1 MAILLSMVKATAVLS
16 LEENDM
22 STQTKT
28 ADAINDQMTKQ
39 IDQMVSLSNKCSAQ
53 AEKTMDFW
61 MTQAQDAIKE
71 SQKLS
76 KEWLNTG
83 KAVSDEFVKMYQTQ
97 VKEAFKL
104 FTPAA

>member
-1 MAILLSMVKATAVLS
+1 MT
-16 LEENDM
+16 
-22 STQTKT
+22 TQTKT
-28 ADAINDQMTKQ
+28 ANAINDQVTKQ
-39 IDQMVSLSNKCSAQ
+39 MDQMINLAGKGYAQ